1 MGLLTSFILK
11 KVQVKKD
18 KKSMRICLTDGLVD
32 LSMLVVGNG
41 AVWPQAFGLPALA
54 SLVAKLDEESA

>member
-32 LSMLVVGNG
+32 LSMLVVENG
-41 AVWPQAFGLPALA
+41 AVWPLGLPALA
-54 SLVAKLDEESA
+54 SLVVKLGEESA

>member
-41 AVWPQAFGLPALA
+41 AVWPQASWPSGLGLA
-54 SLVAKLDEESA
+54 GG